1 MSFKVDANSFPRLQ
15 MIGMVATVLLF
26 TLVLGSYFLWAQQQ
40 QREQQLLTLEQ
51 EILSQQEALLESEL
65 QASIS
70 YVHYMRTQT
79 ESVLKRE
86 AKSQV
91 DQAITLANSIYEQ
104 QKGKLSEDEIKQL
117 IREALRDIRFFD
129 GRGYLFIDDMDG
141 LCILLPTAPH
151 IEGKSLYDNQ
161 DDTGHYIM
169 RGLIDAVK
177 NPDES
182 GYSRYRWYPPGN
194 QQEMADKL
202 AYVRLFEPFQW
213 IIGTGDYL
221 YRIENDLKQ
230 ESLRRLSS
238 FRFGQHGYI
247 AVLDQQGDTL
257 INTSLQILPDSSLV
271 AELKQ
276 IAVDKILEIARQ
288 GGGVTEYQ
296 WFYPDGRGPV
306 TKRAMIKVVP
316 EWNWILVA
324 GIYPDDLAP
333 LLERHQI
340 KLEGD
345 WLDSLQTFLL
355 VLCFSSVITLLLAIV
370 FSRWLK
376 TLFKRY
382 QRDIDQQAGQLKANA
397 RELSLAAQVFESA
410 TEGIIITDPDN
421 RIVAVNP
428 AFTEI
433 TGYQEQETLGQ
444 NPSFMASGN
453 HDEHFYQMMWRK
465 LLEDGSWQGE
475 VWNRRKDG
483 VLFPEWLS
491 LSVVRSDSGAVKN
504 YIATLSD
511 ISLRKQNEERLR
523 YLAEY
528 DSLTDLPN
536 RRLLADRATQA
547 IHMARH
553 NGQRLALLF
562 VDLDRFKNVNDSL
575 GHDIGDRLLCVIGER
590 LQQAVRDGDSVS
602 RVGGDEFVVLCP
614 EVGLPEQ
621 VANIAHRIT
630 QVIAAPIE
638 LEGHS
643 LACTPS
649 VGIAF
654 FPEDG
659 DDFETL
665 YRNADAALYHAK
677 AQGRNQYQFFTQKMN
692 QEVSQ
697 RLAMEN
703 ALRLGIQQEELCLA
717 YQPQYCIDSGRLRG
731 VEALVRWHHPRQG
744 LVPPNEFIPLAEE
757 SGLIL
762 PLGDWV
768 MAEACRQ
775 GKEWLDQGFI
785 EVEMAVNVSALQFRH
800 GLVAQVE
807 KVLQESG
814 FPAHL
819 LVIEVTESILMD
831 DAEQAVDILR
841 ELKQLGVWISLDD
854 FGTGY
859 SSLSYL
865 KSFPLDK
872 LKIDQAFIR
881 DLPMDADDI
890 AITSSIIALAR
901 NLKLL
906 TVAEGV
912 ESEQQLAFLNEQGC
926 HIAQG
931 YLLDRPLWPEDAAK
945 RLHEATHKTEGGSAN
960 P

>member
-26 TLVLGSYFLWAQQQ
+26 TLVLGGYFLWTQHQ

-51 EILSQQEALLESEL
+51 EILSQQEALLASEL
-65 QASIS
+65 DATVS
-70 YVHYMRTQT
+70 YARYMRTQT
-79 ESVLKRE
+79 EQVLKRR
-86 AKSQV
+86 ARSQV
-91 DQAITLANSIYEQ
+91 DQAIIIANSLYQ
-104 QKGKLSEDEIKQL
+104 QHKDRLAEDEIKQL
-117 IREALRDIRFFD
+117 VREALRDVRFFD

-151 IEGKSLYDNQ
+151 IEGKSLYDNR

-169 RGLIDAVK
+169 RGLIDAVS
-177 NPDES
+177 NPDKS
-182 GYSRYRWYPPGN
+182 GFSRYRWYPPGN
-194 QQEMADKL
+194 KDEMADKL

-230 ESLRRLSS
+230 EALRRLQS
-238 FRFGQHGYI
+238 FRFSQHGYI
-247 AVLDQQGDTL
+247 AVLDQSGETL
-257 INTSLQILPDSSLV
+257 INSSLEVLPDSALV
-271 AELKQ
+271 SRLKK
-276 IAVDKILEIARQ
+276 IAVSQILATARA
-288 GGGVTEYQ
+288 GGGVTEYE

-306 TKRAMIKVVP
+306 IKRAMIKVVP
-316 EWNWILVA
+316 EWGWIMVA

-333 LLERHQI
+333 LLEKHQHT
-340 KLEGD
+340 LEGE
-345 WLDSLQTFLL
+345 WLDSLKTFLL
-355 VLCFSSVITLLLAIV
+355 VLCFSSVLTLLLAVI

-376 TLFKRY
+376 LLFKRY
-382 QRDIDQQAGQLKANA
+382 QRDIDQQASQLRENA

-410 TEGIIITDPDN
+410 TEGIIVTDPEN
-421 RIVAVNP
+421 RILAVNP
-428 AFTEI
+428 AFTDI
-433 TGYQEQETLGQ
+433 TGYSEEETLGH

-453 HDEHFYQMMWRK
+453 HKADFYQDMWQR
-465 LLEDGSWQGE
+465 LLSDGSWQGE

-491 LSVVRSDSGAVKN
+491 LSVVRADDGSVKN
-504 YIATLSD
+504 FIATLTD
-511 ISLRKQNEERLR
+511 ISLRKQSEERLR

-547 IHMARH
+547 IRMARH
-553 NGQRLALLF
+553 NGQQLALLF
-562 VDLDRFKNVNDSL
+562 VDLDRFKNINDSL
-575 GHDIGDRLLCVIGER
+575 GHDIGDRLLCVVGER
-590 LQQAVRDGDSVS
+590 LKKVVRDGDSVS
-602 RVGGDEFVVLCP
+602 RVGGDEFVILCP
-614 EVGLPEQ
+614 EVNLPDQ
-621 VANIAHRIT
+621 VANIAQRIT
-630 QVIAAPIE
+630 QIISAPIE
-638 LEGHS
+638 LDGHS

-659 DDFETL
+659 QDFDTL

-692 QEVSQ
+692 KEVSQ

-703 ALRLGIQQEELCLA
+703 ALRLGIQRGELRLV
-717 YQPQYCIDSGRLRG
+717 YQPQYCIETGELKG
-731 VEALVRWHHPRQG
+731 VEALVRWEHPEEG
-744 LVPPNEFIPLAEE
+744 LVPPDQFIPLAEE

-768 MAEACRQ
+768 MKEACHQ
-775 GKEWLDQGFI
+775 GKAWLDQGYKTI
-785 EVEMAVNVSALQFRH
+785 EIAVNVSAMQFRY
-800 GLVAQVE
+800 GLVALVE
-807 KVLQESG
+807 KVLQETG
-814 FPAHL
+814 YPAHL
-819 LVIEVTESILMD
+819 LVIEVTESILME
-831 DAEQAVDILR
+831 DAEQAAQILR
-841 ELKQLGVWISLDD
+841 ELKRLGVWIALDD

-859 SSLSYL
+859 SSLAYL
-865 KSFPLDK
+865 KRFPLDK

-881 DLPMDADDI
+881 DLPHDSEDI

-912 ESEQQLAFLNEQGC
+912 ETQSQLDFLNKQGC
-926 HIAQG
+926 QIAQG
-931 YLLDRPLWPEDAAK
+931 YLLDKPLWPEDIEQRLAAASQ
-945 RLHEATHKTEGGSAN
+945 EDG
-960 P
+960 

>member
-26 TLVLGSYFLWAQQQ
+26 TLVLGGYFLWTQQQ

-51 EILSQQEALLESEL
+51 EILSQQEALLSSEL
-65 QASIS
+65 DATAS
-70 YVHYMRTQT
+70 YAHYMRTQT
-79 ESVLKRE
+79 EDVLKRQS
-86 AKSQV
+86 KSQV
-91 DQAITLANSIYEQ
+91 DQAITIANSLYQ
-104 QKGKLSEDEIKQL
+104 QHKDRLSEDEIKQL
-117 IREALRDIRFFD
+117 IREALRDVRFFD

-169 RGLIDAVK
+169 RGLIDAVR
-177 NPDES
+177 NPDKA
-182 GYSRYRWYPPGN
+182 GFSRYRWYPPGN

-213 IIGTGDYL
+213 IIGAGDYL

-230 ESLRRLSS
+230 EALRRLEN

-247 AVLDQQGDTL
+247 AVLDKTGNTL
-257 INTSLQILPDSSLV
+257 INSSLEVLPDSALV
-271 AELKQ
+271 AKLKKIAISQ
-276 IAVDKILEIARQ
+276 ILATAST

-296 WFYPDGRGPV
+296 WFYPDSRGPV
-306 TKRAMIKVVP
+306 SKRAMIKVVP
-316 EWNWILVA
+316 EWGWIMVA

-333 LLERHQI
+333 LLEKHQL
-340 KLEGD
+340 KLEGE

-355 VLCFSSVITLLLAIV
+355 VLCFSSFLTLLLAVV

-376 TLFKRY
+376 LLFKRY
-382 QRDIDQQAGQLKANA
+382 QRDIDQQASQLRENA

-410 TEGIIITDPDN
+410 TEGIIVTDPDN

-428 AFTEI
+428 AFSEI
-433 TGYQEQETLGQ
+433 TGYSEQEALGN

-453 HDEHFYQMMWRK
+453 HKSDFYQMMWQR

-491 LSVVRSDSGAVKN
+491 LSVVRADDGSVKN
-504 YIATLSD
+504 FIATLTD
-511 ISLRKQNEERLR
+511 ISLRKQSEERLR

-547 IHMARH
+547 IRMARH
-553 NGQRLALLF
+553 NGQQLALLF
-562 VDLDRFKNVNDSL
+562 VDLDRFKNINDSL
-575 GHDIGDRLLCVIGER
+575 GHDIGDRLLCVVGER
-590 LQQAVRDGDSVS
+590 LKKVVRDGDSVS

-614 EVGLPEQ
+614 EVNLPDQ
-621 VANIAHRIT
+621 VANIAQRIT
-630 QVIAAPIE
+630 QIVSAPIE

-659 DDFETL
+659 HDFETL

-692 QEVSQ
+692 EEVSQ

-703 ALRLGIQQEELCLA
+703 ALRLGIQREELRLV
-717 YQPQYCIDSGRLRG
+717 YQPQYCIGSRNIRG
-731 VEALVRWHHPRQG
+731 VEALVRWQHPEQG

-762 PLGDWV
+762 PLGEWV
-768 MAEACRQ
+768 MKEACSQ
-775 GKEWLDQGFI
+775 GKAWLDQGYI
-785 EVEMAVNVSALQFRH
+785 EIEMAVNVSAMQFRY
-800 GLVAQVE
+800 GLVALVE
-807 KVLQESG
+807 RVLQESG
-814 FPAHL
+814 FPARL
-819 LVIEVTESILMD
+819 LVIEVTESILME
-831 DAEQAVDILR
+831 DAEQAAQILR
-841 ELKQLGVWISLDD
+841 ELKQLGVWIALDD

-865 KSFPLDK
+865 KRFPLDK

-881 DLPMDADDI
+881 DLPNVSEDI

-912 ESEQQLAFLNEQGC
+912 ETESQLAFLNEQGC
-926 HIAQG
+926 QIAQG
-931 YLLDRPLWPEDAAK
+931 YLLDKPLWLEDINQRLAAASG
-945 RLHEATHKTEGGSAN
+945 R
-960 P
+960 